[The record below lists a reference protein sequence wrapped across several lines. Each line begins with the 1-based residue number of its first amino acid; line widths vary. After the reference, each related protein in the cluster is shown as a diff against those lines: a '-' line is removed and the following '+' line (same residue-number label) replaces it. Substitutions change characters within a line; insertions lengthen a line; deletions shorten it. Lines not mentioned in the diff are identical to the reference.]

1 MMMVVVMCRI
11 IVEIIRKIV
20 DMIVVVD
27 IIGGSDIVSI
37 ETIVILADVIAI
49 RSSKI
54 AIIRTKG

>member
-1 MMMVVVMCRI
+1 MI
-11 IVEIIRKIV
+11 EIIRKIV

-27 IIGGSDIVSI
+27 IIVGSDIVSI

-49 RSSKI
+49 RSSKV